1 MILLVETFGP
11 EHRPIVEFAI
21 DNVQKLRAR
30 QVSQQAQQHSTNGN
44 QKEVRQIDHSNRADA
59 HPSKKSG
66 KRRDKGDKRKLDEAV
81 PNKEG
86 EVENRVSNGAATEG
100 QRFPKR
106 QKIGSVRKAEKISS
120 TEVLGGSSPK
130 AVEGS
135 KRKSHHQDGR
145 KPGDARSFE
154 GDIKAVDEHTSVV
167 SLRKTNMEPKRRKL
181 QEQNDKEGGENM
193 MRRRRSRNKDPVGR
207 DVTDKL
213 DMLIEKYRSTF
224 SQQNSLQSEGG
235 SIRKWIE

>member
-30 QVSQQAQQHSTNGN
+30 QVSQQAQQHSANGN

-59 HPSKKSG
+59 HPRKKSE

-81 PNKEG
+81 SNKEA
-86 EVENRVSNGAATEG
+86 EVENRVSDGAATEG

-106 QKIGSVRKAEKISS
+106 QKIGSVRKTEKISS

-130 AVEGS
+130 VVEGS

-154 GDIKAVDEHTSVV
+154 GDIKAVDAHRSV
-167 SLRKTNMEPKRRKL
+167 SLRKTNMEPKKRKL

-193 MRRRRSRNKDPVGR
+193 MRRRSRNKDPVGR

-224 SQQNSLQSEGG
+224 SQQNSLQAEGG